1 MSARLLQGQA
11 GERCCDLQPA
21 QKAMI
26 QHLAEGTFDIEQ
38 GLMPQSDSGED
49 GAFSMLLQLL
59 TVALAFCALYPTVMT
74 SLAETSTD
82 INQGLTL

>member
-21 QKAMI
+21 QTTMI

-38 GLMPQSDSGED
+38 GLKPQSDKGED
-49 GAFSMLLQLL
+49 GALFTLLQLVI
-59 TVALAFCALYPTVMT
+59 TALVPHALYATVMT
-74 SLAETSTD
+74 SPAGVST
-82 INQGLTL
+82 GGKEG